1 MSRIANVFPLTY
13 GVAYARQKKLRPANH
28 KRNLRNLKPPENG
41 GEGGM
46 VNEGKSIVGGL
57 KWEEVEMFIYK

>member
-28 KRNLRNLKPPENG
+28 KRNLKPPENG
-41 GEGGM
+41 GGGRREGGM

-57 KWEEVEMFIYK
+57 QWEEVEMFI